1 MCLINYLLAFNNTDL
16 IQVNITIGLE
26 KLLIRTGFTQY
37 SLIVQGFLPPFGGWC
52 PSTSLFLANLA
63 TDSSGL
69 LFSFYTLVCWCDN
82 TPCQAWCDNIG
93 NVVANIIIGVVGMI
107 ANVIGNGLP
116 MMLRLLVYWQQHWQ
130 PA

>member
-1 MCLINYLLAFNNTDL
+1 MAFNNTDL
-16 IQVNITIGLE
+16 IQVNITIRLE

-63 TDSSGL
+63 TNSSGL

-107 ANVIGNGLP
+107 ANVIGNAVANDVEAAGILATA
-116 MMLRLLVYWQQHWQ
+116 LATSLD
-130 PA
+130 